1 MTDNASGEEV
11 ATGPPPGELISE
23 PEASMS
29 WPRAILIGLAIVVYF
44 SVATMW
50 LPSKLIQLDS
60 VASASE
66 WVQNLTV
73 TGSWF
78 IALAAGIVG
87 LRRAQR
93 RGWI

>member
-1 MTDNASGEEV
+1 
-11 ATGPPPGELISE
+11 
-23 PEASMS
+23 MS

-60 VASASE
+60 VASAGES
-66 WVQNLTV
+66 VQNITV